1 MGAKGAVASGQTG
14 FQAAEGN
21 SSSNRL
27 RSARRLRN
35 FRFEGFVTALNK
47 GVFSFVARVG
57 LRASGAG
64 EDIRWGLQE
73 RWLPT
78 KEPN

>member
-1 MGAKGAVASGQTG
+1 MRANRAVASGQTSCP
-14 FQAAEGN
+14 AAEGN
-21 SSSNRL
+21 SSSNPFQVGD
-27 RSARRLRN
+27 RLRN

-47 GVFSFVARVG
+47 GVFPLLPG
-57 LRASGAG
+57 LDSRASGAG

>member
-1 MGAKGAVASGQTG
+1 MRANGAAASGQTS
-14 FQAAEGN
+14 FPEAEGN
-21 SSSNRL
+21 SASNGFQD
-27 RSARRLRN
+27 AHRLRN
-35 FRFEGFVTALNK
+35 FKFEGFVTALNK
-47 GVFSFVARVG
+47 GVFPCCRVG

>member
-1 MGAKGAVASGQTG
+1 MGANGAVASGQTS
-14 FQAAEGN
+14 FQEAEGN
-21 SSSNRL
+21 PPSNRFYN
-27 RSARRLRN
+27 AHRLRN
-35 FRFEGFVTALNK
+35 FKFEGFVTALNK
-47 GVFSFVARVG
+47 GSFSFVARVG

>member
-1 MGAKGAVASGQTG
+1 MRANGAVASGQTS
-14 FQAAEGN
+14 FLEAEGN
-21 SSSNRL
+21 PASNRFHD
-27 RSARRLRN
+27 AHRLLN
-35 FRFEGFVTALNK
+35 FKFEGFVTALNK
-47 GVFSFVARVG
+47 GVFPFVARVR